1 MRTPL
6 SVVIGAGGTGG
17 HIYPGLAL
25 AEALRRADPDA
36 VISFIGTERGL
47 ETTLIPA
54 AGYRLHTVD
63 MIPFD
68 PALGAKR
75 FLLPAALLRS
85 GAQARSVLR
94 TQQAQVVVGMG
105 GYPSAPA
112 IVGARMAGLPS
123 VIHESNAVPGRA
135 NQFAARLTGNLTVA
149 FDGSRAHLQGGERA
163 RTVGMPIAAS
173 LAALNRPALREEARR
188 AFGIPEGARVVLFNG
203 GSLGAARLTA
213 AAVDLAARW
222 RGRGDVHLLIKTGPA
237 ALAETRRKLAEA
249 EAGAGAGPVAPGA
262 VAPGAVAPEP
272 VAPGVSDPEVSG
284 PGVPGSGVP
293 GSGASGPGV
302 SGPPPVGAGV
312 GPVAQAV
319 PYLDR
324 MDLAYAVADLVV
336 CRAGSATIAELATTG
351 VPAVLVPYPHAPGDH
366 QTHNARVLSD
376 AGAAHLVPDAETTA
390 DRLAGLIDPLLAD
403 PARLAVMGRA
413 ADPGNHARAADLLA
427 ETVIRLAAQPSTAKE
442 FTA

>member
-25 AEALRRADPDA
+25 AEALRRAEPDA

-94 TQQAQVVVGMG
+94 RQQAQVVVGMG

-135 NQFAARLTGNLTVA
+135 NQFAARLTEHLTVA
-149 FDGSRAHLQGGERA
+149 FDRSRAHLSGGERA
-163 RTVGMPIAAS
+163 LTVGMPIAAS
-173 LAALNRPALREEARR
+173 LAALDRPALRAQARR

-213 AAVDLAARW
+213 AAVGLAARW
-222 RGRGDVHLLIKTGPA
+222 RDRSDVHLLIKTGPA
-237 ALAETRRKLAEA
+237 ALAETRWKLAD
-249 EAGAGAGPVAPGA
+249 AGAGA
-262 VAPGAVAPEP
+262 VAPGRPVSSRPTPLPAPSRRRCP
-272 VAPGVSDPEVSG
+272 TSTGWTSPTRWPTWWSAGRARPRSRSWRRPGCPPSSCRTRTP
-284 PGVPGSGVP
+284 PATTRPTTPGSSPRPVP
-293 GSGASGPGV
+293 PISSPTPR
-302 SGPPPVGAGV
+302 PPPT
-312 GPVAQAV
+312 
-319 PYLDR
+319 
-324 MDLAYAVADLVV
+324 
-336 CRAGSATIAELATTG
+336 GS
-351 VPAVLVPYPHAPGDH
+351 P
-366 QTHNARVLSD
+366 N
-376 AGAAHLVPDAETTA
+376 
-390 DRLAGLIDPLLAD
+390 
-403 PARLAVMGRA
+403 
-413 ADPGNHARAADLLA
+413 
-427 ETVIRLAAQPSTAKE
+427 
-442 FTA
+442 

>member
-85 GAQARSVLR
+85 GAQARAVLR
-94 TQQAQVVVGMG
+94 RQQAQVVVGMG

-112 IVGARMAGLPS
+112 IVGAKMAGLPS

-135 NQFAARLTGNLTVA
+135 NQFAARLTEHLTVA
-149 FDGSRAHLQGGERA
+149 FDGSRAHLSGGERA
-163 RTVGMPIAAS
+163 LTVGMPIAAS
-173 LAALNRPALREEARR
+173 LAALDRPALRAEARR

-213 AAVDLAARW
+213 AAVGLAARW

-237 ALAETRRKLAEA
+237 ALAETRRKLVD
-249 EAGAGAGPVAPGA
+249 AGAGAVARGEARQQPA
-262 VAPGAVAPEP
+262 DA
-272 VAPGVSDPEVSG
+272 
-284 PGVPGSGVP
+284 
-293 GSGASGPGV
+293 AS
-302 SGPPPVGAGV
+302 

-390 DRLAGLIDPLLAD
+390 DRLAELIDPLLAD

-427 ETVIRLAAQPSTAKE
+427 ETVIRLAGQPTTTRE
-442 FTA
+442 FTS

>member
-94 TQQAQVVVGMG
+94 TQKAQVVVGMG

-112 IVGARMAGLPS
+112 IVGAKMAGLPS

-135 NQFAARLTGNLTVA
+135 NQFAARLTEHLTVA
-149 FDGSRAHLQGGERA
+149 FDGSRAHLSGGERA

-173 LAALNRPALREEARR
+173 LAALDRPSLREEARC
-188 AFGIPEGARVVLFNG
+188 AFQIPEGARVVLFNG

-213 AAVDLAARW
+213 AAVGLAARW

-237 ALAETRRKLAEA
+237 ALAETRQKLID
-249 EAGAGAGPVAPGA
+249 AGA
-262 VAPGAVAPEP
+262 
-272 VAPGVSDPEVSG
+272 
-284 PGVPGSGVP
+284 
-293 GSGASGPGV
+293 
-302 SGPPPVGAGV
+302 

-390 DRLAGLIDPLLAD
+390 DRLADIVDPLLAD

-413 ADPGNHARAADLLA
+413 ADPGHHARAADLLA
-427 ETVIRLAAQPSTAKE
+427 ETVIRLAGQPTTTRE
-442 FTA
+442 FTS

>member
-94 TQQAQVVVGMG
+94 TQKARVVVGMG

-135 NQFAARLTGNLTVA
+135 NQFAARLTEHLTVA
-149 FDGSRAHLQGGERA
+149 FDGSRAHLSGGERA

-173 LAALNRPALREEARR
+173 LAALDRPALREEARR
-188 AFGIPEGARVVLFNG
+188 AFRIPEGARVVLFNG

-213 AAVDLAARW
+213 AAVGLAARW
-222 RGRGDVHLLIKTGPA
+222 RGRGDVHLLVKTGPA
-237 ALAETRRKLAEA
+237 ALAETRQKLID
-249 EAGAGAGPVAPGA
+249 AGA
-262 VAPGAVAPEP
+262 
-272 VAPGVSDPEVSG
+272 
-284 PGVPGSGVP
+284 
-293 GSGASGPGV
+293 
-302 SGPPPVGAGV
+302 

-351 VPAVLVPYPHAPGDH
+351 VPAVLVPYPYAPGDH

-390 DRLAGLIDPLLAD
+390 DRLAEIVDPLLAD
-403 PARLAVMGRA
+403 PARLAAMGRA
-413 ADPGNHARAADLLA
+413 ADPGHHARAADLLA
-427 ETVIRLAAQPSTAKE
+427 ETVIRLAGQSTKARE
-442 FTA
+442 FTS

>member
-94 TQQAQVVVGMG
+94 TQKAQVVVGMG

-112 IVGARMAGLPS
+112 IVGAKMAGLPS

-135 NQFAARLTGNLTVA
+135 NQFAARLTEHLTVA
-149 FDGSRAHLQGGERA
+149 FDGSRAHLSGGERA

-173 LAALNRPALREEARR
+173 LAALDRPALREEARR

-213 AAVDLAARW
+213 AAVGLAARW

-237 ALAETRRKLAEA
+237 ALAETRRKLID
-249 EAGAGAGPVAPGA
+249 AGAEPAGHPH
-262 VAPGAVAPEP
+262 
-272 VAPGVSDPEVSG
+272 G
-284 PGVPGSGVP
+284 PGHSQ
-293 GSGASGPGV
+293 GAD
-302 SGPPPVGAGV
+302 AGV

-390 DRLAGLIDPLLAD
+390 DRLADILDPLLAD
-403 PARLAVMGRA
+403 PARLAAMGRA
-413 ADPGNHARAADLLA
+413 ADPGHHARAADLLA
-427 ETVIRLAAQPSTAKE
+427 ETVIRLTGQPTTTRE
-442 FTA
+442 FTS

>member
-75 FLLPAALLRS
+75 FLLPAALLRA

-94 TQQAQVVVGMG
+94 TQKAQVVVGMG

-112 IVGARMAGLPS
+112 IVGAKMAGLPS

-135 NQFAARLTGNLTVA
+135 NQFAARLTEHLTVA
-149 FDGSRAHLQGGERA
+149 FDGSRAHLSGGERA

-173 LAALNRPALREEARR
+173 LAALDRPALREEARR

-213 AAVDLAARW
+213 AAVGLAARW
-222 RGRGDVHLLIKTGPA
+222 RGREDVHLLIKTGPA
-237 ALAETRRKLAEA
+237 ALAETRHKLI
-249 EAGAGAGPVAPGA
+249 
-262 VAPGAVAPEP
+262 
-272 VAPGVSDPEVSG
+272 D
-284 PGVPGSGVP
+284 
-293 GSGASGPGV
+293 
-302 SGPPPVGAGV
+302 AGV
-312 GPVAQAV
+312 GPVAAQAV

-351 VPAVLVPYPHAPGDH
+351 VPAVLVPYPYAPGDH

-376 AGAAHLVPDAETTA
+376 AGAAYLVPDAETTA

-403 PARLAVMGRA
+403 HARLAVMGRA
-413 ADPGNHARAADLLA
+413 ADPGHHARAADLLA
-427 ETVIRLAAQPSTAKE
+427 ETVFRLAGQPTTERE
-442 FTA
+442 FTS

>member
-112 IVGARMAGLPS
+112 IVGAKLAGLPS

-135 NQFAARLTGNLTVA
+135 NQFAARLTEHLTVA
-149 FDGSRAHLQGGERA
+149 FDGSRAHLSGGERA

-173 LAALNRPALREEARR
+173 LAALDRPALREEARR
-188 AFGIPEGARVVLFNG
+188 AFGTPEGARVVLFNG

-213 AAVDLAARW
+213 AAVGLAARW
-222 RGRGDVHLLIKTGPA
+222 RERGDVHLLIKTGPA
-237 ALAETRRKLAEA
+237 ALEETRRKLVD
-249 EAGAGAGPVAPGA
+249 AGAGADGHRR
-262 VAPGAVAPEP
+262 
-272 VAPGVSDPEVSG
+272 
-284 PGVPGSGVP
+284 
-293 GSGASGPGV
+293 
-302 SGPPPVGAGV
+302 

-376 AGAAHLVPDAETTA
+376 AGAACLVPDAETTA
-390 DRLAGLIDPLLAD
+390 DRLAEIVDPLLAD

-413 ADPGNHARAADLLA
+413 ADPGHHARAADLLA
-427 ETVIRLAAQPSTAKE
+427 ETVIRLAGHPTTAQE
-442 FTA
+442 FTS

>member
-47 ETTLIPA
+47 ETSLIPA

-94 TQQAQVVVGMG
+94 TQKAQVVVGMG

-112 IVGARMAGLPS
+112 IVGAKMAGLPS

-135 NQFAARLTGNLTVA
+135 NQFAARLTEHLTVA
-149 FDGSRAHLQGGERA
+149 FDGSRAHLSGGERA
-163 RTVGMPIAAS
+163 LTVGMPIAAS
-173 LAALNRPALREEARR
+173 LAALDRPALREEARR
-188 AFGIPEGARVVLFNG
+188 AFGIPEGPRVVLFNG

-213 AAVDLAARW
+213 AAVGLAARW
-222 RGRGDVHLLIKTGPA
+222 RGRGDVHLLVKTGPA
-237 ALAETRRKLAEA
+237 ALAETRRKLID
-249 EAGAGAGPVAPGA
+249 AGA
-262 VAPGAVAPEP
+262 
-272 VAPGVSDPEVSG
+272 
-284 PGVPGSGVP
+284 
-293 GSGASGPGV
+293 
-302 SGPPPVGAGV
+302 

-390 DRLAGLIDPLLAD
+390 DRLAELIDPLLAD

-413 ADPGNHARAADLLA
+413 ADPGHHARAADLLA
-427 ETVIRLAAQPSTAKE
+427 ETVIRLAGQPATAKE
-442 FTA
+442 FTS

>member
-25 AEALRRADPDA
+25 AEALRRVDPET

-85 GAQARSVLR
+85 GAQARQVLR
-94 TQQAQVVVGMG
+94 TQRAHIVVGMG

-112 IVGARMAGLPS
+112 IVGAKMAGLPS

-135 NQFAARLTGNLTVA
+135 NQFAARLTPHLTVA
-149 FDGSRAHLQGGERA
+149 FDGSRTHLSGGERA

-173 LAALNRPALREEARR
+173 LAALDRPALREEARR
-188 AFGIPEGARVVLFNG
+188 AFAIPRGARVVLFNG

-213 AAVDLAARW
+213 AAVGLATRW
-222 RGRGDVHLLIKTGPA
+222 RGREDVHLLIKTGPA
-237 ALAETRRKLAEA
+237 ALADTRRALVEA
-249 EAGAGAGPVAPGA
+249 DA
-262 VAPGAVAPEP
+262 
-272 VAPGVSDPEVSG
+272 
-284 PGVPGSGVP
+284 
-293 GSGASGPGV
+293 
-302 SGPPPVGAGV
+302 

-366 QTHNARVLSD
+366 QTHNARVLSE
-376 AGAAHLVPDAETTA
+376 AGAAHLLPDAETTP
-390 DRLAGLIDPLLAD
+390 DRLAALIDPLLAA
-403 PARLAVMGRA
+403 PTRLAVMGRA
-413 ADPGNHARAADLLA
+413 ADPGHHAHAADLLA
-427 ETVIRLAAQPSTAKE
+427 QTVIRLAGRPATAKE
-442 FTA
+442 LTA

>member
-85 GAQARSVLR
+85 GAQARAVLR
-94 TQQAQVVVGMG
+94 RQQAQVVVGMG

-112 IVGARMAGLPS
+112 IVGAKMAGLPS

-135 NQFAARLTGNLTVA
+135 NQFAARLTEHLTVA
-149 FDGSRAHLQGGERA
+149 FDGSRAHLSGGERA

-173 LAALNRPALREEARR
+173 LAALDRPALRAEARR

-213 AAVDLAARW
+213 AAVGLAARW
-222 RGRGDVHLLIKTGPA
+222 RGRSDVHLLIKTGPA
-237 ALAETRRKLAEA
+237 ALAETRRKLVDT
-249 EAGAGAGPVAPGA
+249 GAGAVARGEARQQPA
-262 VAPGAVAPEP
+262 DA
-272 VAPGVSDPEVSG
+272 
-284 PGVPGSGVP
+284 
-293 GSGASGPGV
+293 AS
-302 SGPPPVGAGV
+302 

-390 DRLAGLIDPLLAD
+390 DRLAELIDPLLAD

-413 ADPGNHARAADLLA
+413 ADPGNHGRAADLLA
-427 ETVIRLAAQPSTAKE
+427 ETVIRLAGQPTTTRE
-442 FTA
+442 FTS